1 MASSY
6 LLTSYL
12 VSSYILLISFVL
24 SRFSPYRYVWKKVSL
39 DFLSLLGYQIANY
52 LGPLNAKHWI
62 KHSDLIDRNPD
73 QLKALEHLLKSQQL
87 YYPATNDPYLSKY
100 LLSGGQLPSEHN
112 GLAGDEFSSVH
123 GTGLG
128 GTSLGGTGLGGT
140 GLEHFGSPAADQFL
154 NDDTFFNQNYFKLK
168 ENDETAFLGAQHV
181 NKLAVTSEEPLMA
194 SSLTNEVDQS
204 KSPFDQ
210 ASLKTEFD
218 ETSIK
223 GPFDQAKSPFELPK
237 NNPFQPPP
245 ALTEKEKELD
255 KHFFTN
261 QLLNQKLLSQHLVTD
276 PIIDFRTKEELLNK
290 VIKPIKI
297 TQQTD

>member
-1 MASSY
+1 MVPFIVTSF
-6 LLTSYL
+6 LLS
-12 VSSYILLISFVL
+12 
-24 SRFSPYRYVWKKVSL
+24 YRYVWKKVSL

-100 LLSGGQLPSEHN
+100 LLNGGQLPGEPG
-112 GLAGDEFSSVH
+112 GLAGDEFSSLH
-123 GTGLG
+123 GG
-128 GTSLGGTGLGGT
+128 GV
-140 GLEHFGSPAADQFL
+140 GLEQFGSAAAADQFL

-168 ENDETAFLGAQHV
+168 ENDETAFLGSQNEN
-181 NKLAVTSEEPLMA
+181 NKLTVTSEEPLMA

-204 KSPFDQ
+204 NVKSPFDQ
-210 ASLKTEFD
+210 TSIKGAFD

-223 GPFDQAKSPFELPK
+223 GPFDQANIKSPFDQALK
-237 NNPFQPPP
+237 SSPFQQPPP

-261 QLLNQKLLSQHLVTD
+261 QLLNQKLLSQHLITD
-276 PIIDFRTKEELLNK
+276 NTIDFRTKEQLLSK

-297 TQQTD
+297 TQQAD